1 MLGLKK
7 GDVVTLWVNQVM
19 YPGVVTSV
27 DGQWLEM
34 DSVQYKGLKYKVKP
48 ESVTAVSIDSNTDT
62 LEKLEAQKKA
72 FDEKQA
78 KAAAEMRA
86 EAEAMAGNK

>member
-1 MLGLKK
+1 MNFELKT
-7 GDVVTLWVNQVM
+7 GDVVTLWIGQVM
-19 YPGVVTSV
+19 YPGVVTALTHETIS
-27 DGQWLEM
+27 L
-34 DSVQYKGLKYKVKP
+34 DSVQYKGLKYRIRLDA
-48 ESVTAVSIDSNTDT
+48 VTAVSIDTNADT

-86 EAEAMAGNK
+86 QAAEMEG